1 MIGEPWEMYAFSAV
15 QYAAARK
22 RYARLIPEY
31 QDRERRRE
39 AKRSRPSGA
48 RHPQPGEQPRFG
60 PCGRHGCPAADNIFE
75 LKSTHGTVHEYPTH
89 SP

>member
-22 RYARLIPEY
+22 RYVRLIPEY
-31 QDRERRRE
+31 QDRERRCE

-48 RHPQPGEQPRFG
+48 RHRPGSCYFVVV
-60 PCGRHGCPAADNIFE
+60 C
-75 LKSTHGTVHEYPTH
+75 
-89 SP
+89 